1 MSFQPLTQFLA
12 MAPAPQ
18 REGQPTPAAWTSF
31 VPLVLLMV
39 VFWFVLIR
47 PQQKKAKQHTQMLSK
62 VKSGDRVVTSS
73 GILGTVV
80 LVKDKS
86 VTVRT
91 AGDTKLEFTKAAIS
105 EILEGSESVEA

>member
-1 MSFQPLTQFLA
+1 MQSAHFTIA

-18 REGQPTPAAWTSF
+18 KDGQAPPPAWTSF

-47 PQQKKAKQHTQMLSK
+47 PQQKKAKEHAQLLTR
-62 VKSGDRVVTSS
+62 VKTGDRVVTSS
-73 GILGTVV
+73 GIVGTVIT
-80 LVKDKS
+80 VKEKT

-91 AGDTKLEFTKAAIS
+91 AGDTKLEFTKAAIA
-105 EILEGSESVEA
+105 EISGGADSVES

>member
-1 MSFQPLTQFLA
+1 
-12 MAPAPQ
+12 
-18 REGQPTPAAWTSF
+18 
-31 VPLVLLMV
+31 MV